1 MIAIYEVGRLGY
13 WTGQAS
19 EIEETDPIPL
29 RWTMVEPPVPAE
41 GKFAVFDG
49 AQWRIEV
56 TPAPAPDPMPVAL
69 PPLSRRQLRLAL
81 LSIGVT
87 AGDVEAHIAAIADPV
102 DQAAALIE
110 WQDAGSYDRD
120 HPLLLDVAA
129 AMELPPEQ
137 VDALWMWA
145 AGV

>member
-1 MIAIYEVGRLGY
+1 MIVYHLYDGRGVYTRTVEVDEMAALPDHG
-13 WTGQAS
+13 TS
-19 EIEETDPIPL
+19 I
-29 RWTMVEPPVPAE
+29 EPPATAE
-41 GKFAVFDG
+41 GEFARWLGG
-49 AQWRIEV
+49 AWEV
-56 TPAPAPDPMPVAL
+56 LTELPPPPPAPAPVL

-102 DQAAALIE
+102 DRAAALIE

-137 VDALWMWA
+137 VDALWIWA
-145 AGV
+145 AGL